1 MIETLDFKGKKWHV
15 KAKVEGHRVDDPN
28 SLKDNY
34 GCDLVIKNN
43 QNVFYIL
50 DEIKDVEFEEI

>member
-1 MIETLDFKGKKWHV
+1 MEMIDFQGKKWRV
-15 KAKVEGHRVDDPN
+15 LSKVDGKRVEDPN

-34 GCDLVIKNN
+34 GCDMVIKSN
-43 QNVFYIL
+43 QNVFFIL

>member
-1 MIETLDFKGKKWHV
+1 MEKIKFQGKLWRV
-15 KAKVEGHRVDDPN
+15 ITKVEGHRIDDPN

-43 QNVFYIL
+43 QNIFFIL
-50 DEIKDVEFEEI
+50 DEIRDAEFEEI